1 MRSEKRRVGH
11 RRRWVGLCAGAL
23 VAFLAMGAGAVPH
36 VYVAPAEV
44 AGAPGESFE
53 LSVRAAATGDSI
65 AGFQLYLSFDPAV
78 IELVEAT
85 EGTLYLLS
93 GSPTWPSFDE
103 VEPGFWHF
111 FDTLLGVGTYI
122 EPPGELLHLTFDAL
136 ADGETTTHADTIR
149 LSDSRRNAYPVV
161 LFDPSVI
168 TISAT
173 GIGEGTF
180 LRLGPASPN
189 PFETSTSI
197 AYSVPLGTSGW
208 GADIYD
214 VSGRRVRRLAVP
226 SGSTDGDLQW
236 DGRSDDG
243 REVSA
248 GIYFLRFDGAAG
260 EVSTRLVKVR

>member
-1 MRSEKRRVGH
+1 M
-11 RRRWVGLCAGAL
+11 
-23 VAFLAMGAGAVPH
+23 
-36 VYVAPAEV
+36 
-44 AGAPGESFE
+44 
-53 LSVRAAATGDSI
+53 
-65 AGFQLYLSFDPAV
+65 
-78 IELVEAT
+78 
-85 EGTLYLLS
+85 
-93 GSPTWPSFDE
+93 TWPMFEE

-111 FDTLLGVGTYI
+111 FDTLMGVGSYI

-149 LSDSRRNAYPVV
+149 LSDFRRNAHPVV

-168 TISAT
+168 TISET

-189 PFETSTSI
+189 PFETGTSI

-208 GADIYD
+208 SADIYD
-214 VSGRRVRRLAVP
+214 VAGRRVRALAVP

-248 GIYFLRFDGAAG
+248 GIYFLRFEGAAG
-260 EVSTRLVKVR
+260 EVSTSLVKVR